1 MSSPKTSQS
10 TPATSSLSNPLG
22 VAESALS
29 PADLQHQVNTA
40 SDTAT
45 VNGSAPSDEVRNENQ
60 VLATVLATVARIAH
74 HAHL

>member
-1 MSSPKTSQS
+1 MS
-10 TPATSSLSNPLG
+10 TPKELPTTQKSLPSNVG
-22 VAESALS
+22 VTDSTLS

-45 VNGSAPSDEVRNENQ
+45 VNGSAPSDEVRKENQ
-60 VLATVLATVARIAH
+60 VLATVLATVARVAH